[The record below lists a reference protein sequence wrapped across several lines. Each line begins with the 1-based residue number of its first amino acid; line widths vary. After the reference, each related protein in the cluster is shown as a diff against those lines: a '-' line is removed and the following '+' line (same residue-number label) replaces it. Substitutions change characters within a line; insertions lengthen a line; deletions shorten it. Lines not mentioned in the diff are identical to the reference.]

1 MGHNRTH
8 ALQETA
14 SLFDH
19 LIGANE
25 QRWRHGAASIASG
38 RAFDELRP
46 AAIKISSVDAKGAAR
61 HMPLASFSDSTDTN
75 LLGSATALA
84 LHIT

>member
-61 HMPLASFSDSTDTN
+61 THAACELQ
-75 LLGSATALA
+75 
-84 LHIT
+84 